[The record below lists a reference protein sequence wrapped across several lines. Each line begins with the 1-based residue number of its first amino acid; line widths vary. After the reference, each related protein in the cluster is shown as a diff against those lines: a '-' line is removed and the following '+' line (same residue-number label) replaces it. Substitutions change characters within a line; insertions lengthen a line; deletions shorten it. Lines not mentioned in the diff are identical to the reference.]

1 MTVAVTGASGQLGR
15 LVVEALLRREA
26 GPVVAIVRDPSKVAD
41 LAERGVD
48 VRQASYDDA
57 EALDRA
63 LTGVDRVLL
72 VSGNE
77 FGARVDQ
84 HATVIRAAE
93 RAGVELLAYTS
104 IPRATE
110 NSMILAQEHRGTEAV
125 LAESAVPHA
134 ILRNGWY
141 WENYASALAP
151 AVDSGVLSGAAGEG
165 RVAGA
170 ARADYAEAA
179 AAVLTTDG
187 HAGQVYELG
196 GDQRLTYADLAQV
209 LSEVSG
215 KPVRYQ
221 DLPQAEYA
229 SALEKAGLPADYAQ
243 VLADADTGVRGGL
256 LDVTSGD
263 LQKLIGR
270 ASTPVTEVFSAAL
283 GK

>member
-1 MTVAVTGASGQLGR
+1 MTVAVTAASGQLGR
-15 LVVEALLRREA
+15 LVVEELLRRDA
-26 GPVVAIVRDPSKVAD
+26 GPVVAVVRDPSKVAD
-41 LAERGVD
+41 LADRGVD

-63 LTGVDRVLL
+63 LAGVDRVLL

-93 RAGVELLAYTS
+93 RAGVQLLAYTS

-110 NSMILAQEHRGTEAV
+110 NSMILAQEHRGTEET
-125 LAESAVPHA
+125 LAKAAVPHV

-141 WENYASALAP
+141 WENYLGGVAP
-151 AVDSGVLSGAAGEG
+151 AVESGVLYGAAGAG

-179 AAVLTTDG
+179 AVVLGTEG
-187 HAGQVYELG
+187 HAGRVYELG
-196 GDQRLTYADLAQV
+196 GDERLTYADLAQV
-209 LSEVSG
+209 ISEVSG

-221 DLPQAEYA
+221 DLARDDYA
-229 SALEKAGLPADYAQ
+229 AALEKSGLPGDYAR
-243 VLADADTGVRGGL
+243 VLADADTGIRAGM

-263 LQKLIGR
+263 LQKLLGR
-270 ASTPVTEVFSAAL
+270 PSTPAAEVFRADPQA
-283 GK
+283 

>member
-1 MTVAVTGASGQLGR
+1 MTVAVTAASGQLGR
-15 LVVEALLRREA
+15 LVVEALLRRGD
-26 GPVVAIVRDPSKVAD
+26 GPVVAIVRNLSKVAD

-48 VRQASYDDA
+48 VRQAPYDDA

-63 LTGVDRVLL
+63 LAGVNRVLL

-84 HATVIRAAE
+84 HTNVIRAAE

-104 IPRATE
+104 IPRAAE
-110 NSMILAQEHRGTEAV
+110 NEMILAQEHRGTEDV
-125 LAESAVPHA
+125 LAKAAVPHV

-141 WENYASALAP
+141 WENYLGGLAP
-151 AVDSGVLSGAAGEG
+151 AVESGVLYGAAGAG

-179 AAVLTTDG
+179 AAVLGTDG

-196 GDQRLTYADLAQV
+196 GDERLTYADLAQV
-209 LSEVSG
+209 ISEVSG
-215 KPVRYQ
+215 KAVRYQ
-221 DLPQAEYA
+221 DLPQDDYA
-229 SALEKAGLPADYAQ
+229 AALEKSGLPGDYAK
-243 VLADADTGVRGGL
+243 VLADADTGVRAGL

-263 LQKLIGR
+263 LQKLLGHS
-270 ASTPVTEVFSAAL
+270 STSAAEVFRAAL
-283 GK
+283 NG